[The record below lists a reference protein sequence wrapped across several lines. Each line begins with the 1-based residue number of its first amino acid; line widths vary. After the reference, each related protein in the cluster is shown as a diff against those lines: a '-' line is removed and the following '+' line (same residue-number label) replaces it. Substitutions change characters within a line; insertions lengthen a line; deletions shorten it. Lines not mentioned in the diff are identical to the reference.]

1 MNKNMKKKI
10 LFISGI
16 IISFFAVFF
25 DFIYNN
31 NFYFGASQLILLL
44 FGISLII
51 SYWSQKT
58 FVLLIGLVIGINVVV
73 LNKQYFN
80 LINETPLIKKKIERL
95 DENIIDNDLSNLE
108 RFYLKSQNFIDQTQ
122 FINLFIKDPK
132 PKNQLIDLGFQNFNI
147 QKRLPIIKKKI
158 VEKYYED
165 HKDILSHDLNIKILN
180 QIIKKKFKILVLEFD
195 ALPGIKA
202 IANIYVPLDKLEK
215 YPTVFSVPGCGENI
229 WTDYPDE
236 TDPQHRMELLAS
248 NKMVGITSVSLCSN
262 SNFTKNHRFESF
274 DLVTSKSENLREVDL
289 QSLIWMRIIRFQE
302 EFEFIDSTQLGITGY
317 SNGASIIK
325 KILYIDEKIE
335 NVALVG
341 TNLKDI
347 FKNENFTNF
356 SYQRIVESENEN
368 YHWGLGSSNFNKMI
382 DKVLRNENLNIRI
395 WRILLQY
402 DFRKNFYFVFGNND
416 DAVNQGAKRNR
427 QMNIDFLNEINK
439 VDDRDKAVQISINS
453 EDHNF
458 SSENNFLVVKYF
470 KKKYFN
476 EDVIEQSIKIKKN
489 NKNELAPIIYKF
501 DLKKYY
507 VDGFKK
513 KLKFSKLNYNEKN
526 NKDLI
531 YKNLRLDK
539 LKNESKPILLL
550 SENIELNNQDI
561 SASFFSLEIYE
572 NLESYFYEFIN
583 SNFKEEKIN
592 IIVSS
597 KLDNFD
603 NLKSIISNGSKTYV
617 LILPGYGISNP
628 KFTTTG
634 NISVNLLRDKS
645 QPLLAG
651 LGVGSIEL
659 LNDFIFKNINDKR
672 YEYFAHDFE
681 SNIVLFLFKIIK
693 DDYFNF
699 KSFNFSRNLDEFLNI
714 KENTSL
720 PAILLIE
727 NLNEIFPIIKNLDI
741 KKYNIESSGGTDYT
755 KFIFST

>member
-1 MNKNMKKKI
+1 MRSKKRLLYIFVGI
-10 LFISGI
+10 LI
-16 IISFFAVFF
+16 IIFSI
-25 DFIYNN
+25 IYDLILKNP
-31 NFYFGASQLILLL
+31 FYLGPSQIILLL
-44 FGISLII
+44 FGTAILALYNSTKFFFII
-51 SYWSQKT
+51 LS
-58 FVLLIGLVIGINVVV
+58 FNVGILFAIYNS
-73 LNKQYFN
+73 NFFFD
-80 LINETPLIKKKIERL
+80 IHETPLIKKNIEKL
-95 DENIIDNDLSNLE
+95 DESLINNDLSNLE
-108 RFYLKSQNFIDQTQ
+108 RFYIKSQNFIDQTQ
-122 FINLFIKDPK
+122 FINLFINNTK
-132 PKNQLIDLGFQNFNI
+132 PKNQLINLDYKNLNI

-158 VEKYYED
+158 VNKYYET

-180 QIIKKKFKILVLEFD
+180 QINKKKFKILVLEFD

-274 DLVTSKSENLREVDL
+274 DLVTGKSENLREVDL

-325 KILYIDEKIE
+325 KILYIDEKIK

-347 FKNENFTNF
+347 FYNENFTNF

-368 YHWGLGSSNFNKMI
+368 YHWGLGSSNFSKMI

-416 DAVNQGAKRNR
+416 DVVNQGVKRNR
-427 QMNIDFLNEINK
+427 QKNIDFLNEINK
-439 VDDRDKAVQISINS
+439 VDNRDKAVQISVNS

-458 SSENNFLVVKYF
+458 SSENNLLVVKYF

-476 EDVIEQSIKIKKN
+476 EDIIDQSIKIKKN

-507 VDGFKK
+507 VDSFKK

-539 LKNESKPILLL
+539 LKNKSKPILLL

-572 NLESYFYEFIN
+572 NLESYFYEFVN

-597 KLDNFD
+597 KLDNFN
-603 NLKSIISNGSKTYV
+603 NLKSIILNGSKTYI

-628 KFTTTG
+628 KFTTIG
-634 NISVNLLRDKS
+634 NISVNLLSDKS

-651 LGVGSIEL
+651 LGVGSIQL

-672 YEYFAHDFE
+672 YEYFAYDFE

-699 KSFNFSRNLDEFLNI
+699 RSFNFSRNLEEFLNI
-714 KENTSL
+714 EENTSL
-720 PAILLIE
+720 PAMLLIE
-727 NLNEIFPIIKNLDI
+727 NLSEIFPIIKNLDI
-741 KKYNIESSGGTDYT
+741 KKYNIESSGSTDYT
-755 KFIFST
+755 KFIFNI